1 MTTIPDSISAT
12 LTAQWTAA
20 GGVLPTIYVTEDHV
34 YSNPPPGGLD
44 YIWIP
49 AKSLLYNPKRMNDKY
64 KNRTY
69 TLELVANSATTADRL
84 KEISDEIER
93 VLDLYPIIGV
103 TLQNITNRQ
112 IVTPERMNR
121 PMEQITVTM
130 VSLLTTSTSGYGA
143 NTSANYLNSLL
154 MYGSANAAWVPGTWA
169 GTTVAGTVI
178 TEGAHYKNA
187 DANDALWLFQ
197 LSLPLVKGGL
207 KLYTDGFKLIVID
220 AAAADYV
227 TRIFYQG
234 EHTQATTITYFDT
247 TTTDR
252 TAAGDYTYTIA
263 ATDLSSFD
271 YVGVQIQTF
280 VTNVGGLDIGPPLF
294 HVWYA

>member
-20 GGVLPTIYVTEDHV
+20 GGALPTIFVTEDHV

-143 NTSANYLNSLL
+143 NVSANYLNSLL
-154 MYGSANAAWVPGTWA
+154 MYGSANAAWVACPYA
-169 GTTVAGTVI
+169 GGIGRADYEFAGSGQIYNV
-178 TEGAHYKNA
+178 GAA
-187 DANDALWLFQ
+187 ALQMVFA
-197 LSLPLVKGGL
+197 LSLPTTKGSL
-207 KLYTDGFKLIVID
+207 KLYVSGSEVGLFD
-220 AAAADYV
+220 ADASNYV
-227 TRIFYQG
+227 TSRYLLG
-234 EHTQATTITYFDT
+234 ITYNMSAVINNQPANLT
-247 TTTDR
+247 
-252 TAAGDYTYTIA
+252 TIA
-263 ATDLSSFD
+263 AHQDTFAAIDCSPYKTVRLNV
-271 YVGVQIQTF
+271 VGI
-280 VTNVGGLDIGPPLF
+280 NPNAGNLDIMYVLLRCY
-294 HVWYA
+294 YA

>member
-20 GGVLPTIYVTEDHV
+20 GGALPTIFVTEDHV

-93 VLDLYPIIGV
+93 VLDLYPITGV
-103 TLQNITNRQ
+103 TSQDVTNRQ
-112 IVTPERMNR
+112 IMTPARMNR
-121 PMEQITVTM
+121 PMEQTTVTM

-154 MYGSANAAWVPGTWA
+154 MYGSANAAWVNCTFDFESVDASILGTGYGIKNTGA
-169 GTTVAGTVI
+169 LDPLI
-178 TEGAHYKNA
+178 TYQCPLPPLKGSLKLYVSGVRVGLYNA
-187 DANDALWLFQ
+187 DA
-197 LSLPLVKGGL
+197 G
-207 KLYTDGFKLIVID
+207 
-220 AAAADYV
+220 DYV
-227 TRIFYQG
+227 NQIIIRGNTFNSVNTINNDLTDYNSPQRIEQLFAAVDCSGYDNVLVGIILFASQ
-234 EHTQATTITYFDT
+234 
-247 TTTDR
+247 
-252 TAAGDYTYTIA
+252 AGDLEIN
-263 ATDLSSFD
+263 
-271 YVGVQIQTF
+271 YVT
-280 VTNVGGLDIGPPLF
+280 LRCY
-294 HVWYA
+294 YA

>member
-154 MYGSANAAWVPGTWA
+154 MYGAANAAWVPAIYEATTEPGKVDVGAAYTITNVDGTDFW
-169 GTTVAGTVI
+169 GI
-178 TEGAHYKNA
+178 
-187 DANDALWLFQ
+187 FRIP
-197 LSLPLVKGGL
+197 LPTAKGSL
-207 KLYTDGFKLIVID
+207 KLYISGYSAGILDADDGDYLTEIRLYGLIYSS
-220 AAAADYV
+220 A
-227 TRIFYQG
+227 
-234 EHTQATTITYFDT
+234 TQVAV
-247 TTTDR
+247 TTTDYK
-252 TAAGDYTYTIA
+252 TAQKVEVTFA
-263 ATDLSSFD
+263 ALDMSSYDSALLSLSIFATNANDFDLMFA
-271 YVGVQIQTF
+271 
-280 VTNVGGLDIGPPLF
+280 NVRCY
-294 HVWYA
+294 YA

>member
-12 LTAQWTAA
+12 LTTQWTAA

-93 VLDLYPIIGV
+93 VLDLYPITGV

-121 PMEQITVTM
+121 PMEQITITM

-154 MYGSANAAWVPGTWA
+154 MYGAANAAWVPC
-169 GTTVAGTVI
+169 I
-178 TEGAHYKNA
+178 MEGASANA
-187 DANDALWLFQ
+187 QYYVTASTIVNLGAVDCYYRF
-197 LSLPLVKGGL
+197 SLPLPTSKGSL
-207 KLYTDGFKLIVID
+207 KLYISGIRVGIYD
-220 AAAADYV
+220 AGVADYV
-227 TRIFYQG
+227 TQTLIYG
-234 EHTQATTITYFDT
+234 DVYDTATGLLNDT
-247 TTTDR
+247 TDYNSPQRMENTF
-252 TAAGDYTYTIA
+252 AAVDCSVYDHIH
-263 ATDLSSFD
+263 ATLL
-271 YVGVQIQTF
+271 TF
-280 VTNVGGLDIGPPLF
+280 VTTGTELDIIF
-294 HVWYA
+294 VTIRCYYA